1 MKNKTIDLS
10 QFMLD
15 ENDEKLMKSLDN
27 KTMKDDPNYPKNKR
41 VNLEYYNQDELD
53 DVGVDDYSDCDGRE
67 EIETLSDAGM
77 DIYWLDWNQV

>member
-77 DIYWLDWNQV
+77 DIY

>member
-41 VNLEYYNQDELD
+41 VNLEYYNQDELED
-53 DVGVDDYSDCDGRE
+53 IGVDDYSDCDGRE

-77 DIYWLDWNQV
+77 DIY

>member
-67 EIETLSDAGM
+67 EIETLSDAVM
-77 DIYWLDWNQV
+77 DIY